1 MKTINLKN
9 AIKLRRDI
17 NRTVE
22 HLTQL
27 HRLINDGGVFIERYC
42 KQRDDETAHLAELR
56 NGYGADP
63 SYIALNSAIDAVEK
77 RCSARLI
84 DTDDVVFHLI
94 RLDDS
99 LSISKKAMD
108 GIAVIIDLNYG
119 VMPNAYKGI
128 PESTQVHAEYKSGS
142 WRIADVGRAPL
153 RRHKFTVIHTEQSKQ
168 ALIDRFTVFD

>member
-9 AIKLRRDI
+9 AVKLRRDI

-27 HRLINDGGVFIERYC
+27 HRLINDGGVFIEQYR
-42 KQRDDETAHLAELR
+42 KQREDETVRLTELR

-63 SYIALNSAIDAVEK
+63 SYLALNSAVDVAEN

-84 DTDDVVFHLI
+84 DADDVVCRLI
-94 RLDDS
+94 RLEDD
-99 LSISKKAMD
+99 LAISKKAMD
-108 GIAVIIDLNYG
+108 GIAVIIDPNYG
-119 VMPNAYKGI
+119 VMPNAYKGV
-128 PESTQVHAEYKSGS
+128 PESTQIRAEYKSGS
-142 WRIADVGRAPL
+142 WRITDVRRAPL
-153 RRHKFTVIHTEQSKQ
+153 RRHEFTVNHTEQSKQ